1 MNATMDPDLLKFVQ
15 QHVNTLETD
24 VVQLTFEVEE
34 DRERVSQALKDI
46 SAKLEELEARVVTLE
61 HEQKVMKQAQGE
73 MDTRVVTVERKQEV
87 MEQEQSEMDTRVVT
101 LEREQK
107 LMKRKQS
114 ETDTGLITVGREQK
128 FMKQEQS
135 FLTKKMDTLQIN
147 TQVQLKSLQSEQE
160 NVHQRVAHVE
170 EQLNSVVENR
180 GN

>member
-34 DRERVSQALKDI
+34 DKERVSQALKDI
-46 SAKLEELEARVVTLE
+46 STKLEELEARVVTLE
-61 HEQKVMKQAQGE
+61 HEHKVMKQAQGE

-87 MEQEQSEMDTRVVT
+87 MEQEQSEMDSGLVT
-101 LEREQK
+101 VECEQK
-107 LMKRKQS
+107 LMK
-114 ETDTGLITVGREQK
+114 
-128 FMKQEQS
+128 QEQR
-135 FLTKKMDTLQIN
+135 FLTKKMDTLQID
-147 TQVQLKSLQSEQE
+147 TQVQLKSLQSQQE

-170 EQLNSVVENR
+170 EQRNSVVENR